1 MTILIAAFLAVQ
13 TVAAPPSTFCIQQR
27 CQAVNEIPGTVA
39 PSDTVRDFV
48 WISSDLKQIATGT
61 IQAGANVVSLPA
73 ASQHHKLA
81 PRLSDGSTRAT
92 LDFELRCQ
100 DLTWKWSVSRV
111 PVPGVDLRHPGSGCT
126 LLLKSNGYRSVE
138 RQLREVEVG
147 NVFLQKMPILS
158 GTVIDAKTAI
168 PLRDARVY
176 LPNGDSLAVTDRK
189 GNFRAPV
196 ADVWPQFVRVAM
208 AGYARRTVP
217 LPKAVADTELSVRLS
232 KGGSL
237 TISLVP
243 AVGQEEVGWE
253 VRRLLP
259 GPPGDELAHSGR
271 LPGGQKEAVVDALE
285 PGKYRVIVL
294 GANPLQRIG
303 KLVTLTDGG
312 EAEAVM
318 QISPSVLDVTV
329 RYDDKP
335 LAGATVRIH
344 PEDSSWTS
352 SVTTDSEGSVTEEVW
367 QQGTY
372 VATVTQRPLIP
383 FWRETERIDGDKN
396 RWSISVPNRR
406 LLGHVMDDSS
416 GQPIR
421 DARIEVTMKNDDHS
435 NYVTLR
441 SGEDG
446 RFELGAFPAGS
457 YRLAVSKSG
466 YQSSETSWIT
476 LDETATDQTPQV
488 RLKAAGNRPVVVTN
502 AFGAPV
508 SAAVYVSTRNGTHLV
523 GATDEDGRILLPVSP
538 EDYGMVFVLPRS
550 GSIGVA
556 RFNSLAQGA
565 DDILVRVPDG
575 NASLEI
581 VCETTSGA
589 ALTGV
594 SVLIRIDG
602 VQLPIPVWEGMIN
615 YQGLPMFSDGQGR
628 LLLTHLP
635 PGRYEIWPLDRQQL
649 NAVTSGSPPP
659 APVNIAVTAGYQS
672 AKIVFAAAKP

>member
-1 MTILIAAFLAVQ
+1 VTILIAAFLAVQ
-13 TVAAPPSTFCIQQR
+13 TVAAPPSTFCIHQR
-27 CQAVNEIPGTVA
+27 CQAVNEIPGTVT

-61 IQAGANVVSLPA
+61 IKAGASVLTLPA

-100 DLTWKWSVSRV
+100 DLTWKWSVTRV

-138 RQLREVEVG
+138 RQLRDVEVG
-147 NVFLQKMPILS
+147 NVFLQKLPVLS
-158 GTVIDAKTAI
+158 GTIIDAKTAI
-168 PLRDARVY
+168 PLQDARVY

-189 GNFRAPV
+189 GSFRAPV
-196 ADVWPQFVRVAM
+196 AGSWPQFIRVAM
-208 AGYARRTVP
+208 AGYARRTIL
-217 LPKAVADTELSVRLS
+217 LPKALADTELSISLS

-237 TISLVP
+237 TIILVP

-285 PGKYRVIVL
+285 PGKYRVIIA

-303 KLVTLTDGG
+303 KLVTLTEGG

-318 QISPSVLDVTV
+318 QISPSVLEVTV

-335 LAGATVRIH
+335 LAGATVRVR
-344 PEDSSWTS
+344 PGDSSWTS

-406 LLGHVMDDSS
+406 LLGRVMDESS

-421 DARIEVTMKNDDHS
+421 DARIEVTMKNDDGS
-435 NYVTLR
+435 TNVRLR

-446 RFELGAFPAGS
+446 RFELGAFPTGS
-457 YRLAVSKSG
+457 YMLAVSKSG
-466 YQSSETSWIT
+466 YQSWQTSWIT
-476 LDETATDQTPQV
+476 VDETATDQTSQV

-508 SAAVYVSTRNGTHLV
+508 SAAVYVSTPNGTHLV
-523 GATDEDGRILLPVSP
+523 GATDEDGRFLLPVSP

-594 SVLIRIDG
+594 SVRIRIDG

-659 APVNIAVTAGYQS
+659 AQAIIAVTAGYQS
-672 AKIVFAAAKP
+672 AKMVFAAAKP

>member
-13 TVAAPPSTFCIQQR
+13 TVAAAPSTFCLQQR
-27 CQAVNEIPGTVA
+27 CQPVNEIPGTVA

-61 IQAGANVVSLPA
+61 IQAGANVLTLPA

-100 DLTWKWSVSRV
+100 DLTWKWSLTRI

-126 LLLKSNGYRSVE
+126 LLLNSNGYRGVE
-138 RQLREVEVG
+138 RQLRDVEVG
-147 NVFLQKMPILS
+147 NVFLQKIPILS

-176 LPNGDSLAVTDRK
+176 LPSGASLAVTDRK
-189 GNFRAPV
+189 GSFRAPV
-196 ADVWPQFVRVAM
+196 AGLWPQFVRVAM
-208 AGYARRTVP
+208 TGYARRTVL
-217 LPKAVADTELSVRLS
+217 LPKAVADTELSIRLS

-243 AVGQEEVGWE
+243 ALGQEEVVWE

-259 GPPGDELAHSGR
+259 GPPGDELTHSGR
-271 LPGGQKEAVVDALE
+271 LPGGQKEAFVEALE
-285 PGKYRVIVL
+285 PGKYRVIVA
-294 GANPLQRIG
+294 GADPLQRIG
-303 KLVTLTDGG
+303 KLVTLTEGG

-335 LAGATVRIH
+335 LAGATVRIQ
-344 PEDSSWTS
+344 PEDRSWSS

-367 QQGTY
+367 QPGTY
-372 VATVTQRPLIP
+372 DATVTQRPLIP
-383 FWRETERIDGDKN
+383 FWRETERIEGDKN

-406 LLGHVMDDSS
+406 LLGHVMDDS
-416 GQPIR
+416 GKQPIR
-421 DARIEVTMKNDDHS
+421 DARIEVTMKNDDQS
-435 NYVTLR
+435 TSVTLR

-446 RFELGAFPAGS
+446 RFELGAFPTGS
-457 YRLAVSKSG
+457 YMLAVSKSG
-466 YQSSETSWIT
+466 YQSWRTSWIT
-476 LDETATDQTPQV
+476 VDETATDQTPQV
-488 RLKAAGNRPVVVTN
+488 QLKATGNRPVVVTN
-502 AFGAPV
+502 VFGAPV
-508 SAAVYVSTRNGTHLV
+508 SAAVYVSTRNGTQLV
-523 GATDEDGRILLPVSP
+523 GATDEDGRFLLPVSP
-538 EDYGMVFVLPRS
+538 EDYGMVFALPRS
-550 GSIGVA
+550 GSIGFA
-556 RFNSLAQGA
+556 RFDSLAKGA
-565 DDILVRVPDG
+565 DDILVRVPEG

-581 VCETTSGA
+581 DCETTSGA

-594 SVLIRIDG
+594 AVLIRING
-602 VQLPIPVWEGMIN
+602 VLLPIPVWEGMVQ
-615 YQGLPMFSDGQGR
+615 YQGLPMFSDDQGR

-635 PGRYEIWPLDRQQL
+635 AGRYEIWPLDRQEL
-649 NAVTSGSPPP
+649 SAVTSGSPPP
-659 APVNIAVTAGYQS
+659 ARATIAVTAGYQS
-672 AKIVFAAAKP
+672 AKMVFAAAKP